1 MLRNMVYKVFLDV
14 NLILDFILKR
24 KNFDQAKAIFVL
36 LEEKR
41 ISGFVSPTVV
51 QICGY
56 WTTKAYGAKK
66 AKQILTTLLGFVQ
79 VIDTQQE
86 QVLMTLH
93 SSMEDVEDALLYYTA
108 LHHRLD
114 FVISNDKI
122 FQQSALPSLPVVSPT
137 EFMEI
142 NFSV

>member
-1 MLRNMVYKVFLDV
+1 MVYKVFLDV
-14 NLILDFILKR
+14 NLILDFCLKR
-24 KNFDQAKAIFVL
+24 KNFDQAKAIFVW

-41 ISGFVSPTVV
+41 ISGYVSPTVV

-56 WTTKAYGAKK
+56 WTTKAYGVEK
-66 AKQILTTLLGFVQ
+66 AKQILTTLLGIVH

-86 QVLMTLH
+86 QVLMALH
-93 SSMEDVEDALLYYTA
+93 SSMDDIEDALLYYTA

-114 FVISNDKI
+114 FVISNDKV
-122 FQQSALPSLPVVSPT
+122 FQQSALPSLPVISPS

-142 NFSV
+142 NYLV